1 MKFTSLDAK
10 MRVYETAFDQKVLPE
25 LYIVARLDG
34 RGFTRLTKELLNLEK
49 PFDVR
54 FRDVMV
60 QTVQHLMNSGFK
72 VVYGFTQSDEIS
84 LLFHL
89 EEKLFERKVPKIL
102 SVLAAEASA
111 RFSLALGHVA
121 AFDCRLSTLPNANL
135 VVDYF
140 RWRSEDA
147 HRNSLSAYCYWKL
160 REQGET
166 ATAATQRLSGASV
179 AEKNE
184 MLFRLGINY
193 NDLPKWQKRGM
204 GFYYETVKKKATNPL
219 NQEEVTISRWTLKT
233 DMDLPIDEEYSNF
246 VAQILNS
253 EPRIP

>member
-1 MKFTSLDAK
+1 MQFTSLDAK
-10 MRVYETAFDQKVLPE
+10 MRAYETAFDQKVLPE
-25 LYIVARLDG
+25 VYIIARLDG
-34 RGFTRLTKELLNLEK
+34 RGFTRLTKELLDLEK

-54 FRDVMV
+54 FRDAMV
-60 QTVQHLMNSGFK
+60 DTVRHLMNCGFK

-89 EEKLFERKVPKIL
+89 EERLFERKVPKIL
-102 SVLAAEASA
+102 SVLAGEASA
-111 RFSLALGHVA
+111 RFSLSMGHVA

-166 ATAATQRLSGASV
+166 ASAATQRLSGASV
-179 AEKNE
+179 AGKNE
-184 MLFRLGINY
+184 MLFQWGINY
-193 NDLPKWQKRGM
+193 NDLPKWQKRGI
-204 GFYYETVKKKATNPL
+204 GFYYEIVEKQAANPL
-219 NQEEVTISRWTLKT
+219 TNGEMIVNRRTLKT
-233 DMDLPIDEEYSNF
+233 DWDLPIDEEYSNF
-246 VAQILNS
+246 VAQIINS
-253 EPRIP
+253 EHRHP